1 MTGGQVAALIFA
13 LLLLLPGGCFLVFGI
28 GMLND
33 RQFYDTG
40 VMLALIGIGILAVM
54 GLLFWLAFRK
64 RPPPLGSNTSGP

>member
-1 MTGGQVAALIFA
+1 MTGGQIAALIFA

-64 RPPPLGSNTSGP
+64 RPPPGSNTSGP